1 MSKMFDIVSETW
13 NPITGCPHN
22 CIYCWARKWAETKL
36 KNTERYKNGF
46 ISRINED
53 EFSRRFNGG
62 IVFVSDM
69 GDMFAET
76 VPDDWIVRVLDHVR
90 NFPTTKFLFLTKN
103 PRRYHEFLDLFP
115 GNSMLGATVE
125 TDDDSL
131 ATEVSKAPPPS
142 DRLEAMYL
150 LKWDK
155 KFISIEPI
163 MEFTDYFPL
172 RIAEIKPLMVFV
184 GYDNY
189 RNRLPEPSLQRT
201 MWLMNELER
210 RGIEVRRKTIR
221 PAWYEVI

>member
-1 MSKMFDIVSETW
+1 
-13 NPITGCPHN
+13 
-22 CIYCWARKWAETKL
+22 
-36 KNTERYKNGF
+36 YKNGF
-46 ISRINED
+46 ISKLNED
-53 EFSRRFNGG
+53 ELKKKFNGG

-90 NFPTTKFLFLTKN
+90 KFPSTEFLFLTKN

-115 GNSMLGATVE
+115 ENSMLGATVE

-131 ATEVSKAPPPS
+131 AKAVSKAPPPS

-155 KFISIEPI
+155 KFISVEPI
-163 MEFTDYFPL
+163 MEFTDYFPIK
-172 RIAEIKPLMVFV
+172 IAETKPSMVFV

-189 RNRLPEPSLQRT
+189 GNGLPEPSLQWT
-201 MWLMNELER
+201 MWLMDELER

>member
-1 MSKMFDIVSETW
+1 MTRMFNIVSETW

-76 VPDDWIVRVLDHVR
+76 VLDDWIVRVLDYVR

-115 GNSMLGATVE
+115 RNSMLGATVE

-131 ATEVSKAPPPS
+131 ATEVSRAPPPS

-172 RIAEIKPLMVFV
+172 KIAEIKPLMVFV

-201 MWLMNELER
+201 MWLMDELER